1 MDKNVEI
8 GLLLDFYG
16 NFLTERQREI
26 IGLYYEENLT
36 FTEIAENLEI
46 SKQAV
51 SDAIKRSE
59 KILYEIFLPSDRE
72 NLILY
77 PSFILLY
84 LFHSS

>member
-1 MDKNVEI
+1 MGCDEVMDKNVEI

-26 IGLYYEENLT
+26 IGLYYEENLS

-46 SKQAV
+46 TKQAV

-59 KILYEIFLPSDRE
+59 KILYDMEEKLG
-72 NLILY
+72 
-77 PSFILLY
+77 LLKQY
-84 LFHSS
+84 KDEH

>member
-16 NFLTERQREI
+16 NFLTDRQREI
-26 IGLYYEENLT
+26 IELYYEENLS

-51 SDAIKRSE
+51 SHAVKRSE
-59 KILYEIFLPSDRE
+59 KILYDTEE
-72 NLILY
+72 KMG
-77 PSFILLY
+77 LLKQMNN
-84 LFHSS
+84 

>member
-16 NFLTERQREI
+16 NFLTDRQREI
-26 IGLYYEENLT
+26 IELYYEENLS

-51 SDAIKRSE
+51 SDAVKRAE
-59 KILYEIFLPSDRE
+59 KILYDTEE
-72 NLILY
+72 KMG
-77 PSFILLY
+77 LLKQMNN
-84 LFHSS
+84 

>member
-16 NFLTERQREI
+16 KFLTDRQREI
-26 IGLYYEENLT
+26 IELYYEENLS

-51 SDAIKRSE
+51 SDAVKRAE
-59 KILYEIFLPSDRE
+59 KILYDTEE
-72 NLILY
+72 KMG
-77 PSFILLY
+77 LLKQMNN
-84 LFHSS
+84 

>member
-59 KILYEIFLPSDRE
+59 KILYDTEQKMG
-72 NLILY
+72 
-77 PSFILLY
+77 LLKEMNNQ
-84 LFHSS
+84 